1 MFMNLQQLETG
12 ANGADHQ
19 GASFGGSVSL
29 SANSSLLL
37 PGLEII
43 PTLSGVALIV

>member
-12 ANGADHQ
+12 ANEADHQ
-19 GASFGGSVSL
+19 GASSEGSASRI
-29 SANSSLLL
+29 ANSSLLL